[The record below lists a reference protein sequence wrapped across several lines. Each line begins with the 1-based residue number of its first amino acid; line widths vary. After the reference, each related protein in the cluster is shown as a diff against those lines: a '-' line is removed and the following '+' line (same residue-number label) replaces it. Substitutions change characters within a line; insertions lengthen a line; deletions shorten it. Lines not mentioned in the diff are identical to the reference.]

1 MSRRILIWGAND
13 LYCNPGT
20 QIYVWPQDNKTCLV
34 FVAGHTHTFKENKKK
49 VFIKKLL
56 LIFLG
61 ILFKSSSN
69 DTSLLL
75 QILRVTSHLPCKKS
89 IWQIPTLPMLLGGAP
104 PLRWPQEN
112 SSKTW
117 GAETEGPSEW
127 RWLVHFRGTNPPP
140 WKQWEVVKV
149 SSS

>member
-13 LYCNPGT
+13 LYCNLGT

-34 FVAGHTHTFKENKKK
+34 FVAGHTHTFKKNKKK
-49 VFIKKLL
+49 VFMKLL

-75 QILRVTSHLPCKKS
+75 QILRVTSSSLPKS

-117 GAETEGPSEW
+117 APTDASEW